1 MIQSTPMTERFQEN
15 QVAVIGGEGNMGKV
29 TVELF
34 QSLGY
39 QAISSDTKNPE
50 SPNISDAISSS
61 KIVFFSVLP
70 VEAISRIVTE
80 TEDVFT
86 PDHIVL
92 DNASVKR
99 PLIDA
104 YKKLEAKG
112 VSICSTHPLC
122 KHDQPLH
129 GQKALILNVGSNSQQ
144 AAEIAKRL
152 YGNAG
157 MVTIPLSFEDHDRTM
172 TVVQLVPH
180 LVMRSIGT
188 ALERSGVDMQKLR
201 EIAPANFQLFNLS
214 MWRTLVQDPRISA
227 TLISN
232 LANSEEG
239 QLLAERI
246 KSAIAQTLATKAQD
260 ELVSIFEQAYTGL
273 NHDGIGKTMN
283 DVTTIVLERL
293 ANLDVK
299 SMIIEVKGDRSGLL
313 REILLPFEEQ
323 GISLTAIDSHKSK
336 GGIKFELGIDE
347 TTSTPES
354 IMATVAALQ
363 KIGCFVTAISKNNVA
378 GYQK

>member
-1 MIQSTPMTERFQEN
+1 MSERLQPN

-50 SPNISDAISSS
+50 SPSIPDAISGS

-70 VEAISRIVTE
+70 VEEIERIVAE
-80 TEDVFT
+80 AEDVFT
-86 PDHIVL
+86 PEHIVM
-92 DNASVKR
+92 DNASVKK
-99 PLIDA
+99 PLVDA
-104 YKKLEAKG
+104 FRKLEAKG

-129 GQKALILNVGSNSQQ
+129 GQKALILDVGSNSQQ
-144 AAEIAKRL
+144 AVEIAERL
-152 YGNAG
+152 YRNAG

-188 ALERSGVDMQKLR
+188 ALEKSGVDMQKLR

-214 MWRTLVQDPRISA
+214 LWRTLVQDPRISA
-227 TLISN
+227 TIVSN
-232 LANSEEG
+232 LARSEEG

-246 KSAIAQTLATKAQD
+246 ELAIAETLATKGQD
-260 ELVSIFEQAYTGL
+260 ELASIFEQAYSGL
-273 NHDGIGKTMN
+273 NQGGIGQTMN
-283 DVTTIVLERL
+283 EATTTVLERL
-293 ANLDVK
+293 ANLEVK
-299 SMIIEVKGDRSGLL
+299 SMIVEAKGDRAGLL
-313 REILLPFEEQ
+313 RDILLPFEEQ
-323 GISLTAIDSHKSK
+323 GISLTAIDSHKLK
-336 GGIKFELGIDE
+336 DGIKFELGIDE

-363 KIGCFVTAISKNNVA
+363 KTGCSVTHITNVN
-378 GYQK
+378 